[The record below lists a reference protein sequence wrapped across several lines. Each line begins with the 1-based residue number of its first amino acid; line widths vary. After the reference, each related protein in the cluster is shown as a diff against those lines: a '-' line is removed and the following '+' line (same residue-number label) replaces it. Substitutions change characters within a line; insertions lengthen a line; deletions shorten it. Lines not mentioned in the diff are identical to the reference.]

1 MKHKVT
7 EQHVHPK
14 YPRLV
19 IDLRSKSR
27 FYQARTFLDGRL
39 LQHSTK
45 TPELT
50 TALRLA
56 AEWYLSLQRGQ
67 PQHPRIAADSSFADL
82 FPGYKASRQSKGQKT
97 YAQQK
102 WNPIGGFWGHR
113 LVTEITPKTFLEF
126 YQWRRKNDHVSNS
139 TLHKDVVL
147 VRQLM
152 KHAADQDILDAL
164 PRVPSPG
171 DIPSR
176 GRKWLNYDEWKH
188 LLAVSNE
195 RIREAKDNPKL
206 LTQRHDCHDFAV
218 FMVHSMMRVEE
229 VRHLRFSD
237 CRLDTNQ
244 QREEILICDVEG
256 KTGPRQ
262 CVCLPGAASVYKR
275 RYREDQKTE
284 LIFPHKTRDAFR
296 ALLEAAKLQV
306 DSSGHARNLKS
317 LRSTSISF
325 RVLDGSADIF
335 AIARNAGTSVQM
347 IDDFYA
353 KPLGA
358 LMMKDD
364 LTRIRVKQPEHKSR
378 TRSAKTAR
386 GRRTPTPSRRGV
398 R

>member
-50 TALRLA
+50 TAMRLA
-56 AEWYLSLQRGQ
+56 AEWYLSLLREQ
-67 PQHPRIAADSSFADL
+67 PQHPRIAPDSSFAEL
-82 FPGYKASRQSKGQKT
+82 FPGYKASRHTKARQLC
-97 YAQQK
+97 AHDK
-102 WNPIGGFWGHR
+102 WNPIRAFWGQK
-113 LVTEITPKTFLEF
+113 LVTNISPKTFLEF
-126 YQWRRKNDHVSNS
+126 YQWRRKNDRVCNS

-147 VRQLM
+147 VRQMM
-152 KHAADQDILDAL
+152 KYAADQGIIDAL
-164 PRVPSPG
+164 PRVPNPG
-171 DIPSR
+171 RIPSR
-176 GRKWLNYDEWKH
+176 GRKWLNHDEWKH
-188 LLAVSNE
+188 LLAVSDE
-195 RIREAKDNPKL
+195 RMRDATNNPRL
-206 LTQRHDCHDFAV
+206 LTQRRDCHDFAV

-229 VRHLRFSD
+229 LRHLRFSD
-237 CRLDTNQ
+237 CRVDTNSQ
-244 QREEILICDVEG
+244 GEEILVCDVEG

-275 RYREDQKTE
+275 RYREDQKTA

-296 ALLEAAKLQV
+296 SLLEAAKLQV
-306 DSSGHARNLKS
+306 DPSGHTRNLKW
-317 LRSTSISF
+317 LRSTGISF

-347 IDDFYA
+347 VDDFYA

-358 LMMKDD
+358 LMKKDE
-364 LTRIRVKQPEHKSR
+364 LTRIRTQDAAPSEKR
-378 TRSAKTAR
+378 NRSKRKPRAK
-386 GRRTPTPSRRGV
+386 
-398 R
+398 